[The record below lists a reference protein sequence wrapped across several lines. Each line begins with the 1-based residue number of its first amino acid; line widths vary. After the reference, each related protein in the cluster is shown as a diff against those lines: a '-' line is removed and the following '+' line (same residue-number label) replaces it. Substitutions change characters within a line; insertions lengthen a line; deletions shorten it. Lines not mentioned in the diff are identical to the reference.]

1 MWLGAAPIIPD
12 HTECGLQTCRS
23 CSGRFAY
30 PDLFSR
36 IKLIYTCVKRTMF
49 IIQNFILLI
58 LGCGDHPNRIEE
70 HSSNDHILFGTVN
83 LQNGETYLS
92 CRNLCKDAHPEFQ
105 FYHKFI
111 NYQSCECKKMTDGVA
126 ITLKDHGAY
135 TFGYSTECG
144 TFII

>member
-1 MWLGAAPIIPD
+1 
-12 HTECGLQTCRS
+12 
-23 CSGRFAY
+23 
-30 PDLFSR
+30 
-36 IKLIYTCVKRTMF
+36 MF

-70 HSSNDHILFGTVN
+70 HSSNDHILLGTVN

-92 CRNLCKDAHPEFQ
+92 CRKLCKDAHPEFQ

-135 TFGYSTECG
+135 AFGYSSECG
-144 TFII
+144 TFIIQPNFIPETSKSYFNLSGTCWSIYDLFCFIFRNYNMLTANCHI

>member
-1 MWLGAAPIIPD
+1 
-12 HTECGLQTCRS
+12 
-23 CSGRFAY
+23 
-30 PDLFSR
+30 
-36 IKLIYTCVKRTMF
+36 MF

-70 HSSNDHILFGTVN
+70 HSSNDHILLGTVN
-83 LQNGETYLS
+83 LQNGETFLS
-92 CRNLCKDAHPEFQ
+92 CRKLCKDAHPEFQ

>member
-1 MWLGAAPIIPD
+1 
-12 HTECGLQTCRS
+12 
-23 CSGRFAY
+23 
-30 PDLFSR
+30 
-36 IKLIYTCVKRTMF
+36 MF

-70 HSSNDHILFGTVN
+70 HSSNDHILLGTVN

-92 CRNLCKDAHPEFQ
+92 CRKLCKDAHPEFQ

-144 TFII
+144 TFIIQPNFIPEPSKSYFNLSGTCWSFYDLFCFIFRNYNMLTANCHI